1 MIYLYA
7 TLLILLNT
15 AFWASILVGM
25 PGIWLMVLVAA
36 FVEWAQP
43 GEYMFSQATLYV
55 SAGLALLAE
64 LLEFLMGAAGARQAG
79 GSKRGAGLAI
89 VGSVIGAILG
99 TALPVPILG
108 TLIGASL
115 GAFAGSLVGDRMA
128 GRPMDQSV
136 QAGRGAA
143 IGRFWGTT
151 AKMIIGAVVLVLLSV
166 AAFFP
171 G

>member
-7 TLLILLNT
+7 SLLTALNV
-15 AFWASILVGM
+15 AFWAGILFGM

-36 FVEWAQP
+36 FTEWMQP

-55 SAGLALLAE
+55 AAGLALLAE
-64 LLEFLMGAAGARQAG
+64 ILEFLMSAAGARQAG

-89 VGSVIGAILG
+89 VGGIVGAVLG
-99 TALPVPILG
+99 TALPVPVLG
-108 TLIGASL
+108 TLIGASA
-115 GAFAGSLVGDRMA
+115 GAFAGSLLGDRMA
-128 GRPMDQSV
+128 GRPVEQSV

-151 AKMIIGAVVLVLLSV
+151 AKMIIGAVVLVLLTV
-166 AAFFP
+166 AAFYP
-171 G
+171 D

>member
-7 TLLILLNT
+7 TLLTLLNM
-15 AFWASILVGM
+15 AFWSSILFGM
-25 PGIWLMVLVAA
+25 PGIWLMVLAA
-36 FVEWAQP
+36 ALVEWAQP
-43 GEYMFSQATLYV
+43 DAYMFSQATLYV
-55 SAGLALLAE
+55 AAGLALLAE

-89 VGSVIGAILG
+89 IGGIVGAILG
-99 TALPVPILG
+99 TALPIPVLG
-108 TLIGASL
+108 TLIGASA
-115 GAFAGSLVGDRMA
+115 GAFAGSLIGDRMA
-128 GRPMDQSV
+128 GRPMEQSV

-151 AKMIIGAVVLVLLSV
+151 AKMIIGAIVLVLLAV

-171 G
+171 D

>member
-7 TLLILLNT
+7 TLLTLLNI
-15 AFWASILVGM
+15 AFWAGILFGV

-36 FVEWAQP
+36 LIEWSQP
-43 GEYMFSQATLYV
+43 GEYLFSQPTLYV

-89 VGSVIGAILG
+89 VGGIVGAVLG
-99 TALPVPILG
+99 TALPVPVLG
-108 TLIGASL
+108 TLIGASA
-115 GAFAGSLVGDRMA
+115 GAFAGSLLGDRMA
-128 GRPMDQSV
+128 GRSMDDSV

-151 AKMIIGAVVLVLLSV
+151 AKMIIGAVVLVLLAV
-166 AAFFP
+166 AAYFP
-171 G
+171 D